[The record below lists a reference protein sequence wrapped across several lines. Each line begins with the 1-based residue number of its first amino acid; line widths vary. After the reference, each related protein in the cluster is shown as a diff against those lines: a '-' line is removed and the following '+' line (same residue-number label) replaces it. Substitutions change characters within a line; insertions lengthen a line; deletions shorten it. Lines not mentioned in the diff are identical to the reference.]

1 MIGPILPGE
10 SVAAIR
16 SVPSPVTTTTALPL
30 NAQLWPSAADEFEL
44 QDGDFMAAHPEL
56 PDGWQPDPEDLAPW
70 WHRDTEPY
78 EF

>member
-1 MIGPILPGE
+1 M
-10 SVAAIR
+10 
-16 SVPSPVTTTTALPL
+16 

-56 PDGWQPDPEDLAPW
+56 PDGWMPDPEYVAPW
-70 WHRDTEPY
+70 WHCDI